1 MDFPKSQLWIIVI
14 KILFP
19 PVSKKKH
26 IFKNTIPWRKGG
38 KKDEIKKKKEKLG
51 MLTAASS
58 KKQMLQSRIMLRAQ
72 FLCHWL
78 QWDEFLSIQVSHK

>member
-1 MDFPKSQLWIIVI
+1 MDHSNRNTL
-14 KILFP
+14 ILFK
-19 PVSKKKH
+19 V
-26 IFKNTIPWRKGG
+26 FLQIPWRKGG
-38 KKDEIKKKKEKLG
+38 KKDELKKKKEKLG